1 MITIAQTVGV
11 KLKSK
16 IMREI
21 EFRVQVLDNSNQK
34 YWIYIDL
41 GKTIENPIA
50 TGFAHGNHVIKETVG
65 QFTGLLDKN
74 GKKIFEGDVIE
85 EGVVYFDDEYLG
97 YFVKGDFVEGE
108 HKPLYDI
115 PLPEIIGNITENPE
129 LLK

>member
-1 MITIAQTVGV
+1 
-11 KLKSK
+11 
-16 IMREI
+16 MREI
-21 EFRVQVLDNSNQK
+21 EFRVQILDNSNQK

-97 YFVKGDFVEGE
+97 FFVKGDFVEGE

-115 PLPEIIGNITENPE
+115 PLPEIIGNVTENPE